1 MGTFS
6 GNWGGDTEGSRERQ
20 KGKVGETGDRVE
32 DRERN
37 TLESEDRILLEKWKC
52 SRNRGKGNR
61 RNAGNDRRAEGWGL

>member
-37 TLESEDRILLEKWKC
+37 TLESEDRIREEERK
-52 SRNRGKGNR
+52 NR
-61 RNAGNDRRAEGWGL
+61 RVGRAWVNVETCGEE